1 MKKQIFSV
9 VFFAA
14 IMLGMGTGLATMTA
28 YKVPEQ
34 NVLTGLLISN
44 VDSKNSLKFEEPY
57 DWDQIL
63 KPVIENE
70 TLGELLSVI
79 NNGFR
84 EWAKQDK
91 LRYLNLLIFPERESS
106 KMYFSQFLSENPE
119 YKNYIIQYVDMISEI
134 HASMVPTLSQ
144 AYCDL
149 IVEKGEVTDQ
159 WEYNTTIDGNEFTV
173 TCTMYE
179 LNVNGTVQK
188 LVKANFYNSEGVQ
201 IADPYAGVFLYYIPA
216 YVWPWGWLVI
226 GENFYFNIRFTYP
239 NESNAWF
246 AAALASMIGGVSY
259 RDILEALF
267 PAVVGYLVEGIYGAL
282 VGLFVSIGLNIADAQ
297 EVEYLRDRTIYAWGM
312 SAYENWGIQSQLHV
326 RYIYPWTIYYA
337 FLRSYFMVGYVLYNG
352 AYVEGLPNP
361 YTRNAPLIAVGGL
374 VAYVVAFSWQLD
386 NLRSNLMLWGANLG
400 FNRMVW
406 MGTWPPE

>member
-1 MKKQIFSV
+1 
-9 VFFAA
+9 
-14 IMLGMGTGLATMTA
+14 MLGMGTGLATMTA

-44 VDSKNSLKFEEPY
+44 VDSKNSLKFQEPY

-173 TCTMYE
+173 TCTVYE

-201 IADPYAGVFLYYIPA
+201 IADPYAGVYLYYIPA

-226 GENFYFNIRFTYP
+226 GENLYLNVRFTYP
-239 NESNAWF
+239 NESNLWAVL
-246 AAALASMIGGVSY
+246 ALAGMVGNVSY
-259 RDILEALF
+259 ESILGFLIPTIVTYTTAGKMLGTLVALYTFLGLYVIPQLEA
-267 PAVVGYLVEGIYGAL
+267 
-282 VGLFVSIGLNIADAQ
+282 
-297 EVEYLRDRTIYAWGM
+297 EYLRDRTVYAWGM
-312 SAYENWGIQSQLHV
+312 SAYENWGIQSQLRV
-326 RYIYPWTIYYA
+326 CYIYPWTIYA
-337 FLRSYFMVGYVLYNG
+337 FLPSYFMIGYVLYNG
-352 AYVEGLPNP
+352 AYVPGLPNP
-361 YTRNAPLIAVGGL
+361 YTPYVPIITVGGL
-374 VAYVVAFSWQLD
+374 LAYGITSVYLLN
-386 NLRSNLMLWGANLG
+386 NLRSDMLLWGATLG

-406 MGTWPPE
+406 MGTWPTE